1 MEKPM
6 NITQT
11 LESLSIL
18 TDSDALFCELRAL
31 ISKNFT
37 KTLANKDKII
47 SFYEESEIPQRK
59 CFLKFIKKLY
69 EKQGNELDVTFAKY
83 KTIKLSLVQR
93 NALTNIYNIDIDFFN
108 DEMIFMLNNTPRA
121 FASYILQNFKGNE
134 SKFDEKNHKFSL
146 KIKKESDFDLIE
158 EIISRREHLKFIV
171 NFNYN
176 EVKFKEFKRNYKVQN
191 SAKFKSRFSA
201 LANLLEE
208 NFEIL
213 GCSNKDSFETVR
225 DSYLALAKIY
235 HPDRHSNK
243 SESIK
248 NEYNAKFKKIQT
260 AYEALKPFFK
270 NQENFIKVG

>member
-1 MEKPM
+1 M

-93 NALTNIYNIDIDFFN
+93 NALTNIYNIDIEFLYG
-108 DEMIFMLNNTPRA
+108 EMIFTLNNTPRA
-121 FASYILQNFKGNE
+121 FASYILQNFKDNE

-146 KIKKESDFDLIE
+146 KIKKDRLLLHHNYIFS
-158 EIISRREHLKFIV
+158 IISIIIV
-171 NFNYN
+171 
-176 EVKFKEFKRNYKVQN
+176 
-191 SAKFKSRFSA
+191 
-201 LANLLEE
+201 
-208 NFEIL
+208 
-213 GCSNKDSFETVR
+213 C
-225 DSYLALAKIY
+225 
-235 HPDRHSNK
+235 H
-243 SESIK
+243 
-248 NEYNAKFKKIQT
+248 
-260 AYEALKPFFK
+260 FFL
-270 NQENFIKVG
+270 FIKIDLLYFFLSRISPIRIHCPIPAFTTDC

>member
-1 MEKPM
+1 
-6 NITQT
+6 
-11 LESLSIL
+11 
-18 TDSDALFCELRAL
+18 
-31 ISKNFT
+31 
-37 KTLANKDKII
+37 
-47 SFYEESEIPQRK
+47 
-59 CFLKFIKKLY
+59 
-69 EKQGNELDVTFAKY
+69 
-83 KTIKLSLVQR
+83 
-93 NALTNIYNIDIDFFN
+93 
-108 DEMIFMLNNTPRA
+108 MIFTLNNTPRA

-146 KIKKESDFDLIE
+146 KIKKDSDFDLIE

-213 GCSNKDSFETVR
+213 GCSNNDSFETVR

-248 NEYNAKFKKIQT
+248 NEYNAKFKKIQA

>member
-93 NALTNIYNIDIDFFN
+93 NALTNIKFN
-108 DEMIFMLNNTPRA
+108 P
-121 FASYILQNFKGNE
+121 
-134 SKFDEKNHKFSL
+134 
-146 KIKKESDFDLIE
+146 KKKKDSDFDLIE
-158 EIISRREHLKFIV
+158 EIISKREHLKFIV

-176 EVKFKEFKRNYKVQN
+176 EVKFKEFKRNYKIQN

-213 GCSNKDSFETVR
+213 GCSNSDSFETAR

-248 NEYNAKFKKIQT
+248 NEYNAKFKKIQA

>member
-93 NALTNIYNIDIDFFN
+93 NALTNICNIDIEFLYG
-108 DEMIFMLNNTPRA
+108 EMIFTLNNTPRA
-121 FASYILQNFKGNE
+121 FASYILQNFKDNE

-146 KIKKESDFDLIE
+146 KIKKDSDFDLIE
-158 EIISRREHLKFIV
+158 EPKLSQI
-171 NFNYN
+171 
-176 EVKFKEFKRNYKVQN
+176 
-191 SAKFKSRFSA
+191 
-201 LANLLEE
+201 
-208 NFEIL
+208 
-213 GCSNKDSFETVR
+213 
-225 DSYLALAKIY
+225 
-235 HPDRHSNK
+235 
-243 SESIK
+243 
-248 NEYNAKFKKIQT
+248 
-260 AYEALKPFFK
+260 
-270 NQENFIKVG
+270 

>member
-1 MEKPM
+1 M

-18 TDSDALFCELRAL
+18 TDSDALFCELRTL

-37 KTLANKDKII
+37 KTLANKNKII

-108 DEMIFMLNNTPRA
+108 DEMIFTLNNTPRA

-146 KIKKESDFDLIE
+146 KIKKDSDFDLIE

-171 NFNYN
+171 NFYYN

-213 GCSNKDSFETVR
+213 GCSNSDSFETVR

-248 NEYNAKFKKIQT
+248 NEYNAKFKKIQA